1 MDSSSNGNSGDSN
14 NLNHGPPS
22 RNGFNPNLNNNNNR
36 NENGNWNGNHNGSND
51 SSSKFLFH
59 EASKQMKDFKKSLE
73 RLELRIN
80 NVSSRMNSRMDSFM
94 YIIILMGVV
103 IIINNCL
110 LVYYLLINKS

>member
-36 NENGNWNGNHNGSND
+36 NENGNWNGNHNGS
-51 SSSKFLFH
+51 FH

-73 RLELRIN
+73 RLESRIN
-80 NVSSRMNSRMDSFM
+80 NVSSRLNNVSSRMDSRMDSFM

-110 LVYYLLINKS
+110 LVYIFINK